1 MKAVVALGANIGN
14 PEEQLNLAVAM
25 LRESTDL
32 LSVSSFYLTK
42 AVGGPD
48 QPDYL
53 NAVCILESELPAM
66 ELLSL
71 LQILC
76 DLWKLNAP
84 RNGCGVA
91 VCL

>member
-42 AVGGPD
+42 AVGGQTSPIISTLFVFLS
-48 QPDYL
+48 L
-53 NAVCILESELPAM
+53 NFQLWSFSHFCM
-66 ELLSL
+66 ELRR
-71 LQILC
+71 
-76 DLWKLNAP
+76 A
-84 RNGCGVA
+84 
-91 VCL
+91 